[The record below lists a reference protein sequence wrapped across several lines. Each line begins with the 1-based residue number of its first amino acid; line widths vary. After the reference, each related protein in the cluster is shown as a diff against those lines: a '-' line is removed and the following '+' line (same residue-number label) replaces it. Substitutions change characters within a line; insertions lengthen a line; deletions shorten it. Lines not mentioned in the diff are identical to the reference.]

1 MHDWLLCESS
11 LAPGQ
16 VQVSNLSR
24 KGWVCS
30 LRTHRSTG
38 EKVMFTAVQGLS
50 PQQPRWGFSGRPLR
64 PGLRGRAK
72 GETLG
77 NGLKTQINIWTRS
90 CVNRRKRRE
99 GSRNW
104 AEQGHRSLQTAQ
116 GWRNRAGPTRD
127 RGQGAEGVDGGG
139 RRPGSSRTGPLCSS
153 LHSSVSYP
161 SLIDGNQLMTGLW
174 SKWSLLRPNRK
185 DVGPN
190 ALGQVWTFAVKG

>member
-11 LAPGQ
+11 LAPCQ

-38 EKVMFTAVQGLS
+38 EKVMFTAAQGLS

-77 NGLKTQINIWTRS
+77 NGLKTQINIGPGAVSTGE
-90 CVNRRKRRE
+90 NE
-99 GSRNW
+99 GKGQETGLSRDIG
-104 AEQGHRSLQTAQ
+104 ASRLP
-116 GWRNRAGPTRD
+116 RAGETGQDPLGTEA
-127 RGQGAEGVDGGG
+127 RGRKGWTGVDAGLAPA
-139 RRPGSSRTGPLCSS
+139 RQGPCAPPCTHL
-153 LHSSVSYP
+153 
-161 SLIDGNQLMTGLW
+161 QAT
-174 SKWSLLRPNRK
+174 LR
-185 DVGPN
+185 
-190 ALGQVWTFAVKG
+190 